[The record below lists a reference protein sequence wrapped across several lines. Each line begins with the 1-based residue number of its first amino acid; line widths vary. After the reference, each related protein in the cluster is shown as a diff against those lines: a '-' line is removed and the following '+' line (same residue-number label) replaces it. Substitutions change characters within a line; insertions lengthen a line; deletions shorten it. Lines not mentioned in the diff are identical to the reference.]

1 MSRGI
6 VMLASVM
13 AFAFFVS
20 GCSRSADS
28 GGKDESAAA
37 TTAVQVETVVEEHID
52 EHRRITGDVAAWDII
67 PLTFTVGGR
76 ITKIF
81 FDEGASV
88 KKGELLA
95 VLDSRDY
102 KLMRDLARAQVKALD
117 PHLKRAEQLM
127 GEEAVTQA
135 QMDELLSK
143 MDVARIQKSQAETQL
158 AYARLKSPGSGVVI
172 KRMAAVGDMTDP
184 SHPVGILAD
193 LKRVKVILPV
203 PQRDLHLFEE
213 GKDVEINTPGTD
225 RVFMGKVFSVGYAAD
240 PTTRTFPVTLEVSNE
255 DLTLRAGMIVEAEI
269 IVASH
274 DGIFIPL
281 DVVSRDV
288 DGSSVVMVADP
299 GTGTARARRLD
310 LGLVLGEKVLV
321 KSGLKRGEKYV
332 LRGMVRSGDPIT
344 IIEADAARV
353 DKAPR

>member
-6 VMLASVM
+6 AIIAGVLAVASLL
-13 AFAFFVS
+13 S
-20 GCSRSADS
+20 GCSRLSDA
-28 GGKDESAAA
+28 GGKDERAAA
-37 TTAVQVETVVEEHID
+37 TTVVQVETVVEEHID
-52 EHRRITGDVAAWDII
+52 EHRRITGDVAAWDVV

-81 FDEGASV
+81 FDEGAFV

-117 PHLKRAEQLM
+117 PHVKRAERLM

-158 AYARLKSPGSGVVI
+158 AYARLKSPASGVVI

-203 PQRDLHLFEE
+203 PQRDLYLFEE
-213 GKDVEINTPGTD
+213 GKNVEIKAPGTE
-225 RVFMGKVFSVGYAAD
+225 RVFLGKVFSVGYAAD
-240 PTTRTFPVTLEVSNE
+240 QTTRTFPVTLEVSNE

-269 IVASH
+269 VVVGH

-281 DVVSRDV
+281 DVVSRDI
-288 DGSSVVMVADP
+288 DGSAIVMVADP
-299 GTGTARARRLD
+299 GTGTAVARRLI
-310 LGLVLGEKVLV
+310 LGLVLGQKVLV
-321 KSGLKRGEKYV
+321 KSGLKRGERYV

-344 IIEADAARV
+344 VMETAAARV
-353 DKAPR
+353 DMAPR

>member
-1 MSRGI
+1 MNRGI
-6 VMLASVM
+6 KAVAGVM
-13 AFAFFVS
+13 AVAFFVS
-20 GCSRSADS
+20 GCSRSS
-28 GGKDESAAA
+28 GGGGKDENVAA

-52 EHRRITGDVAAWDII
+52 EHRRITGDVAAWDIV

-81 FDEGASV
+81 FEEGSRV

-117 PHLKRAEQLM
+117 PHLKRAEKLM

-158 AYARLKSPGSGVVI
+158 AYARLKSPASGVVI
-172 KRMAAVGDMTDP
+172 KRMGAVGDMTDP

-203 PQRDLHLFEE
+203 PQRDLHLFEDGQE
-213 GKDVEINTPGTD
+213 VEVRAPGTD
-225 RVFMGKVFSVGYAAD
+225 RVFLGKVVSIGYAAD
-240 PTTRTFPVTLEVSNE
+240 PTTRTFSVILEVSNE
-255 DLTLRAGMIVEAEI
+255 DLSMRAGMIVEAEI

-288 DGSSVVMVADP
+288 DGSPVVMVADSR
-299 GTGTARARRLD
+299 TGTAQARRLD
-310 LGLVLGEKVLV
+310 LGLVIGEKVLV

-332 LRGMVRSGDPIT
+332 LRGMVRSGEPIT
-344 IIEADAARV
+344 IIEAAAARV
-353 DKAPR
+353 DKAPE